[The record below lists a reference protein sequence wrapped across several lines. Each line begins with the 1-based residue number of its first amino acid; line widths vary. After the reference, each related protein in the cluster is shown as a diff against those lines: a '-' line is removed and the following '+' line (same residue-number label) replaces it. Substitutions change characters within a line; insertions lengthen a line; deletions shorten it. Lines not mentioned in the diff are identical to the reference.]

1 MSVSASARILAG
13 LAAGACLA
21 GAAPARAAAPAVE
34 TMIAG
39 RSAELMPVA
48 QVRAAATTVRVGG
61 RSCRVAAGTPL
72 AALAAARRA
81 GGPVF
86 ALRDYGSCSRR
97 ARDAASL
104 FVTRI
109 GREAN
114 RGQDG
119 WVYKVGAKVGSGAA
133 ADPAGPFGTR
143 RLLRTGDRLLW
154 FWCVSGRAG
163 CQRTLAV
170 GAPRTVV
177 ATGPLTVR
185 VRGFDDRGRGAAVAG
200 ATVTAGDRTATTG
213 ADGTAVLPGPWSGT
227 ITVQAA
233 KRGLVP
239 SFPEEVL
246 AG

>member
-1 MSVSASARILAG
+1 MSGSTSNIALAG
-13 LAAGACLA
+13 VAAVLL
-21 GAAPARAAAPAVE
+21 AAPAPVAAAAPAVE
-34 TMIAG
+34 TMVVG
-39 RSAELMPVA
+39 RTTVLAPVA
-48 QVRAAATTVRVGG
+48 QARAAAAKVRVGG

-72 AALAAARRA
+72 AALAAVRRA
-81 GGPVF
+81 GGPAF
-86 ALRDYGSCSRR
+86 SLRDYGRCSRR

-109 GREAN
+109 GRDAN

-119 WVYKVGAKVGSGAA
+119 WVYKVGTKVGSGGA
-133 ADPAGPFGTR
+133 ADVAGPFGTR

-154 FWCVSGRAG
+154 FWCVAGSGG

-170 GAPRTVV
+170 SAPRTV
-177 ATGPLTVR
+177 APTGSLVVR
-185 VRGFDDRGRGAAVAG
+185 VRGFDDRGRGVAVAG

-213 ADGTAVLPGPWSGT
+213 ADGAAVLPGPWSGA
-227 ITVQAA
+227 VAVEA
-233 KRGLVP
+233 SKRGLVP

>member
-1 MSVSASARILAG
+1 MSASARITAG
-13 LAAGACLA
+13 IAAGACLA
-21 GAAPARAAAPAVE
+21 GAVPAHAAAPAVE

-39 RSAELMPVA
+39 RTAVLAPAASIRATA
-48 QVRAAATTVRVGG
+48 ATVRAGG

-72 AALAAARRA
+72 AALAAARAA
-81 GGPVF
+81 GGPAF
-86 ALRDYGSCSRR
+86 RLRDYGSCSRR
-97 ARDAASL
+97 PRDAASL

-109 GREAN
+109 GPDAN

-119 WVYKVGAKVGSGAA
+119 WVYKVGTRVGTVGAA
-133 ADPAGPFGTR
+133 DAAGPFGTG

-154 FWCVSGRAG
+154 FWCVASSTG

-170 GAPRTVV
+170 SAPRTV
-177 ATGPLTVR
+177 APAASLTVR
-185 VRGFDDRGRGAAVAG
+185 VRGFDDRGRGVTVAG

-213 ADGTAVLPGPWSGT
+213 PDGSAVLPGPWSGT
-227 ITVQAA
+227 VAVAA
-233 KRGLVP
+233 VKRGLVP